1 MIKFMQKKWPLFLA
15 LDVILIPLVIL
26 WYLNLDKVAAFLSRY
41 WNWL

>member
-26 WYLNLDKVAAFLSRY
+26 WATHLDAVAAFLSRW